1 MSESYLTHNT
11 YILFWLSY
19 WLGNIDSSPK
29 LFVCFLF
36 PPNVKVYVLDLS
48 VLFWGTGTT
57 IFLVGDGQTILKFG
71 GNWHYKIFGRIVL
84 RSILILFWGT
94 GRTIFLVGWFAMGG
108 DGQTVWI
115 MTERLF
121 WIWRKIFGRIVSR
134 SKLRLFWGGWHHNIF
149 GWCGK
154 TVLNL
159 AGTGT
164 TKFSGGLFWGV
175 NSDFFGGLAPQ

>member
-1 MSESYLTHNT
+1 
-11 YILFWLSY
+11 
-19 WLGNIDSSPK
+19 
-29 LFVCFLF
+29 
-36 PPNVKVYVLDLS
+36 
-48 VLFWGTGTT
+48 
-57 IFLVGDGQTILKFG
+57 
-71 GNWHYKIFGRIVL
+71 
-84 RSILILFWGT
+84 
-94 GRTIFLVGWFAMGG
+94 LVGWFAMGG

-164 TKFSGGLFWGV
+164 TKFLGGLFRGV
-175 NSDFFGGLAPQ
+175 NSYYFGGLAPQYIWLVGSWWVVTERLFWIMRELALHNFRADCF